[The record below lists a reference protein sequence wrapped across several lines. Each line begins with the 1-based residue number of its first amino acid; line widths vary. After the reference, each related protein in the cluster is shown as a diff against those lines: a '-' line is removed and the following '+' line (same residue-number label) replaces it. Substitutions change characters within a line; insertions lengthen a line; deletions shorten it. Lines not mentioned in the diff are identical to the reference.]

1 MCVGIWLSMYVSVSV
16 SVIECVSLCVLQCI
30 CHYVYVCII
39 VCKCFCHF
47 GCVSL
52 CVYKRVCHRC
62 VCAIVYVRYYW
73 KVFRDVLSI
82 RICTESIKKSV
93 LLAKTNFIYQN
104 SYFFWKLKVIIQSI
118 FKNYI
123 DKKHCLNNWETYYDV
138 KLKKWCQSNCIFTT
152 YAF

>member
-1 MCVGIWLSMYVSVSV
+1 MCVILFVIMCVGIWLSMYVSVSV
-16 SVIECVSLCVLQCI
+16 SVIEYVSLCVLQCV

-82 RICTESIKKSV
+82 QICTESIKKIKAYW
-93 LLAKTNFIYQN
+93 LCFWMHFCNFKGD
-104 SYFFWKLKVIIQSI
+104 S
-118 FKNYI
+118 
-123 DKKHCLNNWETYYDV
+123 TYYRT
-138 KLKKWCQSNCIFTT
+138 KKWFLD
-152 YAF
+152 FR